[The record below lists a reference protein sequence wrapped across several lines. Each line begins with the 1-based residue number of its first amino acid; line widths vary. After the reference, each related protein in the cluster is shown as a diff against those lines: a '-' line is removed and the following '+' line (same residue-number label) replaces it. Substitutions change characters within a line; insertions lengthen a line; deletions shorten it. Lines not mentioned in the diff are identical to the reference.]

1 MGIIMRRKK
10 YLLMAFFTAALFFIS
25 VVLFISFNSFPALY
39 VESIAIPK
47 EEVDF
52 FLSQEK
58 SATYAH
64 FTNEYN
70 ADTSIPIFAET
81 KFNGVTPNE
90 YARNRALQEIISS
103 KNILLLSKEYELT
116 NSVTYS
122 AIKKDWQNFV
132 ASRKE
137 STANNGIVYGPVE
150 MTFPDYYAYYISN
163 LRLSLFEHYKEE
175 NPIQDSELK
184 NFYDS
189 HREFFQQGD
198 TLLLKVYSIAG
209 GDDKNVEAGLKQA
222 KKDIEIYGEV
232 QLHTKTGLKGY
243 EETEL
248 TLGEMSNKGDSR
260 SNSIYLEA
268 INGLSEGEVS
278 EVNYDGSIGY
288 YMVQYLERKEGET
301 IPYDEVKNRLTDM
314 MMTQRFNAYLDGRKE
329 ELAVTVVNRVY
340 DNIKL
345 N

>member
-47 EEVDF
+47 EEVEF

-58 SATYAH
+58 SAVYAH
-64 FTNEYN
+64 FANEHN

-90 YARNRALQEIISS
+90 YARNRALQEIITS
-103 KNILLLSKEYELT
+103 KNILLLSREYELT
-116 NSVTYS
+116 NSVSYS

-132 ASRKE
+132 ALRKE
-137 STANNGIVYGPVE
+137 SIANNGIVYGPVE
-150 MTFPDYYAYYISN
+150 MTFPDYYSYYISN

-175 NPIQDSELK
+175 NPIQDRELQ
-184 NFYDS
+184 NFYKS
-189 HREFFQQGD
+189 HKELFRQGD
-198 TLLLKVYSIAG
+198 TILLKVYIVTG
-209 GDDKNVEAGLKQA
+209 GNDCDSEELLKQA
-222 KKDIEIYGEV
+222 KNDMESHGEI
-232 QLHTKTGLKGY
+232 QPLTRANLKGF
-243 EETEL
+243 EENEL
-248 TLGEMSNKGDSR
+248 TLSEMSNKGDTR
-260 SNSIYLEA
+260 SNMIYLEA
-268 INGLSEGEVS
+268 ITGLSEGEVS

-288 YMVQYLERKEGET
+288 YMVQYLARKEGET

-314 MMTQRFNAYLDGRKE
+314 IMTDRFNAYLEGRKE
-329 ELAVTVVNRVY
+329 ELTVTVINSVY
-340 DNIKL
+340 DNIK
-345 N
+345 